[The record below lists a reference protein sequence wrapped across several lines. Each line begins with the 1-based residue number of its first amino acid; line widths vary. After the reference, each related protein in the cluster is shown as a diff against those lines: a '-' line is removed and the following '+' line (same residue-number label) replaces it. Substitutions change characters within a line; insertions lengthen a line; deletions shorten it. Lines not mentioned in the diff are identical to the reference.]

1 MEAET
6 QEFIKYILRFGAVFF
21 FVGALTLDIV
31 LLFRFSHRDARADFP
46 GIADLKNRNITLP
59 AVVLTLLAALLF
71 TLPNQMS
78 SSLPEKLPTLSGMIS
93 GAVIYLLAAL
103 LLVVFTALHA
113 RTPVCALFHSTQT
126 SLAAAVKKGIV
137 YGVAAIPPTMMITV
151 GTNELIARA
160 GYMPQSQPV
169 IQWLT
174 DPQTPFA
181 ARVTIFVSAVIIA
194 PLAEELIFRGILF
207 PAVLRRKSW
216 MFAAMLTGCIFSLI
230 HFHPPSFLSIFVLSL
245 FFSGGYSMT
254 GSLVTP
260 IVMHMVFN
268 ATATFFTLLV

>member
-1 MEAET
+1 LNAET
-6 QEFIKYILRFGAVFF
+6 LELTKYILRFGAVFF
-21 FVGALTLDIV
+21 FVGALTLD
-31 LLFRFSHRDARADFP
+31 LWFLFRFSHRDARAVFP
-46 GIADLKNRNITLP
+46 GIEDLKGRNITLP
-59 AVVLTLLAALLF
+59 AVALTLLAALLF
-71 TLPNQMS
+71 TLPNQMART
-78 SSLPEKLPTLSGMIS
+78 LPEKLPTLSGMIS

-103 LLVVFTALHA
+103 LLVVFTTLHA
-113 RTPVCALFHSTQT
+113 RAPVSSLFHTSKT
-126 SLAAAVKKGIV
+126 SLSAAAAKGVV
-137 YGVAAIPPTMMITV
+137 YGIAAIPPTILITIA
-151 GTNELIARA
+151 TNELITRA

-174 DPQTPFA
+174 DPQTPFS

-216 MFAAMLTGCIFSLI
+216 LFAAMLTGCIFSLI

-245 FFSGGYSMT
+245 FFCAGYSAT
-254 GSLVTP
+254 GSLITP